1 MELTQNDRDIV
12 DPESAKIRKISEEEL
27 DTEEE
32 LREVAPTSE
41 LDAKELETHE
51 TLGGWRKGLLVA
63 RNVRDDYGDGD
74 KPWEAEGISK
84 ATWYRKRE
92 TSAGNASSSLKKLSI
107 RAFSKL
113 SNLDQETISKYLKI
127 WNLAVADGLPIPA
140 PSDLVP
146 GQDVDFLVRDEKDAL
161 IFTPDSWKKYTKK
174 PSGKEKDDFLALAKK
189 IKAFLETDLAPLNA
203 TNFDEQKELEYS
215 VDKVKEFGESLVTFG
230 NEVIKRCND
239 SAKDLH
245 HEFVE

>member
-12 DPESAKIRKISEEEL
+12 DPESAKIRKIREDGLEVEEEL
-27 DTEEE
+27 KNG
-32 LREVAPTSE
+32 VAPTSE
-41 LDAKELETHE
+41 SDAKELATHE
-51 TLGGWRKGLLVA
+51 ILGGWRKGLLVA
-63 RNVRDDYGDGD
+63 RNVIDDYGS
-74 KPWEAEGISK
+74 KPWEDEGISRR
-84 ATWYRKRE
+84 TWYRKQND
-92 TSAGNASSSLKKLSI
+92 TICGNATDSAKKLSI
-107 RAFSKL
+107 AAFSRL
-113 SNLDQETISKYLKI
+113 SNLDRETISRYLKI
-127 WNLAVADGLPIPA
+127 WNLAVADGLPIPH
-140 PSDLVP
+140 PSELVP
-146 GQDVDFLVRDEKDAL
+146 GQEIDFSAREKDEL